1 MPDDRFEAAFAAL
14 PLVAILRGVKPDEAV
29 PIGQALVEA
38 GFRLI
43 EVPLNSPEPFASIA
57 ALVEA
62 FPDAV
67 IGAGTVLEPAQV
79 ERLAGVGGAA
89 RGHAAQ
95 RSGGDRS
102 GEGRRPRLP
111 AGRGDTRPKASRP

>member
-43 EVPLNSPEPFASIA
+43 EVPLNSPDPFESIA
-57 ALVEA
+57 AMQSAFGQEA
-62 FPDAV
+62 L
-67 IGAGTVLEPAQV
+67 IGAGTVLSPFVTVA
-79 ERLAGVGGAA
+79 
-89 RGHAAQ
+89 
-95 RSGGDRS
+95 
-102 GEGRRPRLP
+102 
-111 AGRGDTRPKASRP
+111 T